1 MEVLLEAGRT
11 RAKSNVDQRPNQE
24 KHNRR
29 IMEEQMNEVTRDTI
43 VSAPRRSL
51 LGRLAGTMTIG
62 LAALTTTRARAET
75 DAARSDGA
83 DWPGKL
89 NGRHR
94 QLVDAYEVN
103 AGFPLAFAY
112 SFLLVDP
119 APGSALSLVVLRH
132 AAFPIA
138 LNSAMWE
145 KYKIGESFK
154 IVDPETK
161 APAVKNPFL
170 QPKPGVLP
178 IDDMAVDRL
187 LAKGT
192 VFGACNIAFV
202 VLSKMLAGKAGV
214 SADEAAKEWA
224 ANVVPGITI
233 IRSGTWGV
241 NRAQEAGCTYCA
253 GG

>member
-1 MEVLLEAGRT
+1 M
-11 RAKSNVDQRPNQE
+11 
-24 KHNRR
+24 
-29 IMEEQMNEVTRDTI
+29 MEEQMNEISRDTP

-51 LGRLAGTMTIG
+51 LGRFAGTMTIG
-62 LAALTTTRARAET
+62 LAALTTMRAHAET
-75 DAARSDGA
+75 DATRPGSA

-89 NGRHR
+89 SGRHR
-94 QLVDAYEVN
+94 QLVDAYEIN
-103 AGFPLAFAY
+103 SGFPLAFAY

-119 APGSALSLVVLRH
+119 APGSASSVVVLRH

-138 LNSAMWE
+138 LNAAMWE

-178 IDDMAVDRL
+178 VDDMAVDRL

-192 VFGACNIAFV
+192 VFGACNIALV

-233 IRSGTWGV
+233 IPAGTWGV